1 MVSGGF
7 GDGVAS
13 VEVVVPATGQ
23 FCSMPDLPDE
33 NRYYHTMDG
42 VFICGGK
49 RSNSLQFSDGEW
61 TIFYEMEES
70 FEGHSSWEIDQGMFL
85 LGGFNGATTFVP
97 KPGEEERPAF
107 ELAHKSSRYGCAITD
122 LVSDS
127 VVMTG
132 GGVGESFVTRYDR
145 EGFVE
150 ELPQMLVARQDHG
163 CGSFLRSDGTQ
174 VSNQGSCPTLS
185 VYAGLLFLFIQGYD
199 ILVLVKVFVPYQYL
213 NCRTPVLGLR
223 LGVDFTFA
231 MKEKTTATLV

>member
-42 VFICGGK
+42 VYICGGK

-61 TIFYEMEES
+61 TMFYEMEES

-85 LGGFNGATTFVP
+85 LGGFNGATAFVP
-97 KPGEEERPAF
+97 KPGEEGQPAF

-132 GGVGESFVTRYDR
+132 GGVGESFVTRYGR

-174 VSNQGSCPTLS
+174 VSNQGSCL
-185 VYAGLLFLFIQGYD
+185 
-199 ILVLVKVFVPYQYL
+199 
-213 NCRTPVLGLR
+213 
-223 LGVDFTFA
+223 
-231 MKEKTTATLV
+231 TLVNYFYLFKDIIY